1 VTHPYAD
8 AAYAAALAFAGR
20 PLAVPAW
27 ESFVLARPIAA
38 GGEDALGLYPRAV
51 IAPGADLA
59 AGLASLAQ
67 AGLVSVVLVADPLAA
82 PPPDAL
88 AAAFSLCRPFKT
100 HQLIDRAKG
109 YAPTKHHRYEIKRA
123 NARCRVERVAL
134 AEHLVDWRRLYDGLT
149 ERHAIAGMAAFSD
162 SYFQAL
168 ADWPVFGT
176 FVATVD
182 GEVAAMAIWFEHAGA
197 AYNHLGASSAAGYAN
212 GASYALYD
220 AAVAHFSGAA
230 VLDLGAG
237 AGLEDDP
244 EDGLARFKRGF
255 ANAEVTAYLCG
266 AVLDEGR
273 YVELTGGRPDAG
285 FFPAYRQPPPTPTV
299 IAGTNARL

>member
-1 VTHPYAD
+1 MTHPYAD

-27 ESFVLARPIAA
+27 ESLVLARSIPA

-51 IAPGADLA
+51 IAQGGDLR
-59 AGLASLAQ
+59 AGLHGLAQ
-67 AGLVSVVLVADPLAA
+67 AGLVSVVLVADPLSA
-82 PPPDAL
+82 PPPAAL

-123 NARCRVERVAL
+123 NARCRVEPVAL
-134 AEHLVDWRRLYDGLT
+134 ADHLADWRRLYDGLT

-162 SYFQAL
+162 AYFQAL
-168 ADWPVFGT
+168 VAWPVFET
-176 FVATVD
+176 FAATVD
-182 GEVAAMAIWFEHAGA
+182 GEVAAMAIWFEHGGV
-197 AYNHLGASSAAGYAN
+197 AYNHLGAANAAGYAN

-220 AAVAHFSGAA
+220 AAIAHFSGAA

-255 ANAEVTAYLCG
+255 ANAEVAAYLCG
-266 AVLDEGR
+266 AVLDERR
-273 YVELTGGRPDAG
+273 YSELAASRPDTG
-285 FFPAYRQPPPTPTV
+285 FFPAYR
-299 IAGTNARL
+299 